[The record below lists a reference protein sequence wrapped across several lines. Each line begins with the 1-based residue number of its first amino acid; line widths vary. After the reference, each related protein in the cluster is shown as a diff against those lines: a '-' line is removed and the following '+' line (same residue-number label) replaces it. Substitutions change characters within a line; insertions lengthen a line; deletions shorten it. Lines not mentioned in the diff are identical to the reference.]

1 MISSGTG
8 RVESVNV
15 AVVRDDLPTRTAF
28 TGIDKR
34 PVDGPVRVDGG
45 GVAGDSIAALEDHG
59 GPDQAVYAYAL
70 EDLAFWAGELGKPVH
85 PGNVGENLTVSGIDC
100 TGAVLGE
107 RWQVGDAVLRV
118 RAARTPC
125 RTFAAFIG
133 VPDMIKRF
141 IAAGRP
147 GAYLAVQRP
156 GLIRAGD
163 PVRVLSRPGH
173 GVTVA
178 DLAAAMTT
186 DRDRF
191 DLVLRA
197 REDLGERPRA
207 WVDRVV
213 ARRDREAAAS

>member
-1 MISSGTG
+1 VAITIGSG

-34 PVDGPVRVDGG
+34 PVDGPVRVDRG
-45 GVAGDSIAALEDHG
+45 GVAGDSIAALDDHG
-59 GPDQAVYAYAL
+59 GPDQAVYAYAV
-70 EDLAFWAGELGKPVH
+70 EDLAFWAAELGKAVG

-125 RTFAAFIG
+125 RTFAAFIE

-147 GAYLAVQRP
+147 GAYLAVEQP
-156 GLIRAGD
+156 AVIRAGD
-163 PVRVLSRPGH
+163 PVRVLSRPEH

-178 DLAAAMTT
+178 DLAAAMTV

-197 REDLGERPRA
+197 RDDLGERPRA
-207 WVDRVV
+207 WVERML
-213 ARRDREAAAS
+213 ARRQAAAS

>member
-1 MISSGTG
+1 VAITIGSG

-34 PVDGPVRVDGG
+34 PVDGPVRVDRG
-45 GVAGDSIAALEDHG
+45 GVAGDSIADLDDHG
-59 GPDQAVYAYAL
+59 GPDQAVYAYAV
-70 EDLAFWAGELGKPVH
+70 EDLAFWAAELGRAVG

-125 RTFAAFIG
+125 RTFAAFIE

-147 GAYLAVQRP
+147 GAYLAVEQP
-156 GLIRAGD
+156 AVIRAGD
-163 PVRVLSRPGH
+163 PVRVLSRPEH

-178 DLAAAMTT
+178 DLAAAMTV

-197 REDLGERPRA
+197 RDDLGERPRA
-207 WVDRVV
+207 WVERML
-213 ARRDREAAAS
+213 ARRQAAAS

>member
-1 MISSGTG
+1 VAITIGSG

-34 PVDGPVRVDGG
+34 PVDGPVQVDRG
-45 GVAGDSIAALEDHG
+45 GVAGDSIADLDDHG
-59 GPDQAVYAYAL
+59 GPDQAVYAYAV
-70 EDLAFWAGELGKPVH
+70 EDLAFWAAELGRAVG

-125 RTFAAFIG
+125 RTFAAFIE

-141 IAAGRP
+141 IAAARP
-147 GAYLAVQRP
+147 GAYLAVEQP
-156 GLIRAGD
+156 AVIRAGD
-163 PVRVLSRPGH
+163 PVRVLSRPEH

-178 DLAAAMTT
+178 DLAAAMTV

-197 REDLGERPRA
+197 RDDLGERPRA
-207 WVDRVV
+207 WVERML
-213 ARRDREAAAS
+213 ARRQAAAS